1 MKNLFLLVFAGLV
14 TLTAA
19 CTSDEIKRGVEQ
31 VRAELES
38 GTALSQEDIAAGLK
52 EALAVG
58 SGRVSEKLSVTDA
71 FNRDPE
77 IRIPLP
83 EKLRDV
89 RSALGK
95 VGLSSSMDNLEVKLN
110 RAAERAAPEAKAA
123 FMNAIRQM
131 TLRDVMDIYKGP
143 DDAATQYFR
152 RTMSADL
159 AGRMRPIIQKSM
171 NEVGAIRAYDDAMK
185 QYKALP
191 FVPDISTDLTNHVVD
206 GSLDGIFHY
215 LAKEEAAIRNDP
227 VARTTELL
235 RRVFGAAARSE

>member
-1 MKNLFLLVFAGLV
+1 MFKHAVMIVVVSMAIAM
-14 TLTAA
+14 TSA
-19 CTSDEIKRGVEQ
+19 CTREDLQRGVEQ
-31 VRAELES
+31 VRGELQGAS
-38 GTALSQEDIAAGLK
+38 SLSREEIAAGLK
-52 EALAVG
+52 EALEVG

-71 FNRDPE
+71 FNKDSA

-89 RSALGK
+89 REALGK
-95 VGLSSSMDNLEVKLN
+95 VGLASTMDRLEVKLN

-131 TLRDVMDIYKGP
+131 TLQDVMDIYKGP

-152 RTMSADL
+152 RTMSPDL
-159 AGRMRPIIQKSM
+159 ANRMRPIIKKSM
-171 NEVGAIRAYDDAMK
+171 NEVGAVRAYDEAMK
-185 QYKALP
+185 QYQALP

-235 RRVFGAAARSE
+235 RRVFGGR

>member
-1 MKNLFLLVFAGLV
+1 MSRFLLPLMILFA
-14 TLTAA
+14 TAMTAA
-19 CTSDEIKRGVEQ
+19 CTSDEIRRGLEQ
-31 VRAELES
+31 VRSELDNGS
-38 GTALSQEDIAAGLK
+38 ALSQEEIAAGLK
-52 EALAVG
+52 EALQVG
-58 SGRVSEKLSVTDA
+58 SGRVSAKLSVTDA
-71 FNRDPE
+71 FNKDPA
-77 IRIPLP
+77 IHIPLP
-83 EKLRDV
+83 DKLRDV
-89 RSALGK
+89 RSALDK
-95 VGLSSSMDNLEVKLN
+95 VGLGSTMNNLELRLN

-131 TLRDVMDIYKGP
+131 TLRDVMDIYQGP

-159 AGRMRPIIQKSM
+159 ANRMRPIIQKSM
-171 NEVGAIRAYDDAMK
+171 NAVGAIRAYDDAMK
-185 QYKALP
+185 QYQALP

-235 RRVFGAAARSE
+235 RRVFGQG